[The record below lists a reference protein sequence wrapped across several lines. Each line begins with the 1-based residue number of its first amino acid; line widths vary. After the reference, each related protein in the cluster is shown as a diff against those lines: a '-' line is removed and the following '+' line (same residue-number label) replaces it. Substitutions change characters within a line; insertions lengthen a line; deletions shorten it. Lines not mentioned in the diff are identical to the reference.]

1 MGSSVF
7 LFGVIDYVDDPA
19 AIIILAIFFRFI
31 QGKSSSLSASS
42 NYLSSSKSGV
52 ASAILNIAI
61 YSFASL
67 IWP

>member
-31 QGKSSSLSASS
+31 QG
-42 NYLSSSKSGV
+42 V